1 MSPPSLRYGATSETG
16 LRGIQPAELDQ
27 FWPVAA
33 PLLERGLKHGA
44 GYRWTLPALR
54 RSIAENRHYLWLTWP
69 GAECAVITGIED
81 YPAAKLLQILWVCG
95 RLPENWRAI
104 VASLERWGASGA
116 ARKSRPAG
124 ASAGR
129 ASWRKRAMR
138 PCLGSLCGRSFE
150 MPSGGGNTTT
160 TTQASGPPAWLQPF
174 LKQGADQDWSL
185 YNTPGPGYYPGTT
198 VANPSTATQ
207 AGNQA
212 AVARGLNG
220 NAAEN
225 AGTGYLTNV
234 LNGKYLGGQNLDPV
248 HRSIAASVIPN
259 VNAQFSLGGRYGS
272 PDHAGSMT
280 TALANAEAP
289 YDYGNY
295 QTERANQQSA
305 AGMAPSYAS
314 QDWQDI
320 AGLQSAGATAG
331 PARPEPGRR
340 QPATLGLQPEPRPEQ
355 AAAIHAAA
363 DGAELGQ
370 HDQRHDDDAGQ
381 QRRDPGP
388 ARRAAGRLVSYL
400 TGG

>member
-1 MSPPSLRYGATSETG
+1 
-16 LRGIQPAELDQ
+16 
-27 FWPVAA
+27 
-33 PLLERGLKHGA
+33 
-44 GYRWTLPALR
+44 
-54 RSIAENRHYLWLTWP
+54 
-69 GAECAVITGIED
+69 
-81 YPAAKLLQILWVCG
+81 
-95 RLPENWRAI
+95 
-104 VASLERWGASGA
+104 
-116 ARKSRPAG
+116 
-124 ASAGR
+124 
-129 ASWRKRAMR
+129 
-138 PCLGSLCGRSFE
+138 

-174 LKQGADQDWSL
+174 LKQGADQDWNL
-185 YNTPGPGYYPGTT
+185 YTTPGPGYFPGNT

-225 AGTGYLTNV
+225 AGTGYLANV

-305 AGMAPSYAS
+305 AGMAPGYAS

-320 AGLQSAGATAG
+320 AGLQGAGSQQDQIAQNQIDANKQ
-331 PARPEPGRR
+331 RWDYN
-340 QPATLGLQPEPRPEQ
+340 QN
-355 AAAIHAAA
+355 
-363 DGAELGQ
+363 LGQ
-370 HDQRHDDDAGQ
+370 NKLQ
-381 QRRDPGP
+381 QYMQLLMGPNWGNTTSGTTTTPDSSGGIPGMI
-388 ARRAAGRLVSYL
+388 
-400 TGG
+400 GGLLGGLLHI

>member
-1 MSPPSLRYGATSETG
+1 LESLHHA
-16 LRGIQPAELDQ
+16 
-27 FWPVAA
+27 
-33 PLLERGLKHGA
+33 GA
-44 GYRWTLPALR
+44 GLLP
-54 RSIAENRHYLWLTWP
+54 RH
-69 GAECAVITGIED
+69 
-81 YPAAKLLQILWVCG
+81 
-95 RLPENWRAI
+95 
-104 VASLERWGASGA
+104 
-116 ARKSRPAG
+116 
-124 ASAGR
+124 
-129 ASWRKRAMR
+129 
-138 PCLGSLCGRSFE
+138 
-150 MPSGGGNTTT
+150 
-160 TTQASGPPAWLQPF
+160 
-174 LKQGADQDWSL
+174 
-185 YNTPGPGYYPGTT
+185 T

-248 HRSIAASVIPN
+248 HRSIAASVIPG

-320 AGLQSAGATAG
+320 AGLQGAGSQQDQIAQNQVDANKQRWDYNQNLGQNKLQQYMQLLMGRTGATRPAARRRRRTAAAGSRACSAGCWAACFISDRRLTHGGFLRLAH
-331 PARPEPGRR
+331 RRRLPGM
-340 QPATLGLQPEPRPEQ
+340 PGL
-355 AAAIHAAA
+355 I
-363 DGAELGQ
+363 
-370 HDQRHDDDAGQ
+370 
-381 QRRDPGP
+381 
-388 ARRAAGRLVSYL
+388 
-400 TGG
+400 